1 MKVKNKM
8 RIFAKTTKPW
18 KQEQPTRLKNKIC
31 FIIA

>member
-1 MKVKNKM
+1 MKNKI
-8 RIFAKTTKPW
+8 RIFAKIAKVW